1 MLNFVYS
8 CFVYVLLLYIERGRG
23 VGLPEVE
30 GNMAYNMAYY
40 CEIVNT
46 MNV

>member
-8 CFVYVLLLYIERGRG
+8 CFVFVLLLYYRKGAG
-23 VGLPEVE
+23 VDVPEVE